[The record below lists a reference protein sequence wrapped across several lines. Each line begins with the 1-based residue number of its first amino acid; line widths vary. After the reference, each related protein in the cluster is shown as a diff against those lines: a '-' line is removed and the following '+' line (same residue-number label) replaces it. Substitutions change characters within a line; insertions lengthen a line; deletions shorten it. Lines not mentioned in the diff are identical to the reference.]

1 MVPPPDGKIASAN
14 QGNGEFLDEPGTHW
28 EKHQVVAGELL
39 TFSWSYS
46 AKHLTRRWNYFI
58 TRQDW
63 DPNAPL
69 SRAQFDTQP
78 FFKVELT
85 EQPFWSNGTALT
97 PPEPTVHEV
106 MLPQRSGYHVILAV
120 WEVADTG
127 NAFYQVI
134 DVDFVDGD
142 DNGDDNGETT
152 PVAPNGLRAT
162 EITSN
167 AITLA
172 WNSTT
177 PAAGEYR
184 LYRDGSRIYAGTQP
198 GFIDTGLAE
207 NTPYSYAVSAVNAQG
222 VESAQSQVLLV
233 TTPSQTLPDSPPAAP
248 KNLHSMGVSVDGVS
262 LMWGA
267 SADANRMGNY
277 IVYRDGVALIT
288 LPVSQLSYNDTGL
301 AAGTTYRYYIVARDV
316 SGQVSAPSNTLT
328 VTTDDNDEGQPGNY
342 PEWKLMTSY
351 TRGDKVSYRGKDWEC
366 LQSHVAYTDSWSPGG
381 EDYLTLWRPLS

>member
-1 MVPPPDGKIASAN
+1 M
-14 QGNGEFLDEPGTHW
+14 
-28 EKHQVVAGELL
+28 
-39 TFSWSYS
+39 
-46 AKHLTRRWNYFI
+46 
-58 TRQDW
+58 
-63 DPNAPL
+63 
-69 SRAQFDTQP
+69 
-78 FFKVELT
+78 
-85 EQPFWSNGTALT
+85 
-97 PPEPTVHEV
+97 

-142 DNGDDNGETT
+142 DNGDDDGETT

-222 VESAQSQVLLV
+222 VESAQSQALLV
-233 TTPSQTLPDSPPAAP
+233 TTPSQTLPDSPPAA
-248 KNLHSMGVSVDGVS
+248 
-262 LMWGA
+262 
-267 SADANRMGNY
+267 
-277 IVYRDGVALIT
+277 
-288 LPVSQLSYNDTGL
+288 
-301 AAGTTYRYYIVARDV
+301 
-316 SGQVSAPSNTLT
+316 
-328 VTTDDNDEGQPGNY
+328 
-342 PEWKLMTSY
+342 
-351 TRGDKVSYRGKDWEC
+351 
-366 LQSHVAYTDSWSPGG
+366 
-381 EDYLTLWRPLS
+381 